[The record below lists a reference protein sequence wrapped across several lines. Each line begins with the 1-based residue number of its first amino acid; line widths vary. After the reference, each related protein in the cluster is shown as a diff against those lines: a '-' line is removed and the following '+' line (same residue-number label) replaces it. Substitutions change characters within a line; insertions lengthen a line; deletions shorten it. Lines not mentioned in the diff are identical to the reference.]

1 MTHIDIGQGDKAKT
15 RWVTI
20 SLIALNIET
29 LFIVLSVR
37 GKVIFR
43 AVQPSIRFY
52 FFSFLKNN
60 HE

>member
-20 SLIALNIET
+20 SLIALKT
-29 LFIVLSVR
+29 LFFVLSVR

-43 AVQPSIRFY
+43 AVQPSLRFY
-52 FFSFLKNN
+52 FFSFLKND
-60 HE
+60 HD